1 MTARF
6 ARMLGTLSLMFLV
19 LGLGGCAKKTV
30 AAKPAP
36 PPPPPPAPTA
46 TISVAQNELQRGQS
60 TTLSWQT
67 TNANDISI
75 SGLGTVAASGS
86 QTISPADSTTYTL
99 TAKGPGGSK
108 DAVARVTVTAPP
120 PVAAAP
126 APTDEELFAQNVKDL
141 FFDYDKYQVKA
152 DEDAVLK
159 ADAAFLEAH
168 PGVKITISGHC
179 DERGSE
185 EYNLGLGS
193 NRADTVRDQLVA
205 MGVSKDRI
213 KTISYGKEKP
223 FCTDQNEQC
232 WQQNRRA
239 HFQFGQ

>member
-1 MTARF
+1 MTARI
-6 ARMLGTLSLMFLV
+6 ARWMGLISLAFLV
-19 LGLGGCAKKTV
+19 VVLGACAKKTV
-30 AAKPAP
+30 AAKPTA

-46 TISVAQNELQRGQS
+46 TITVAQSDLQRGQS

-86 QTISPADSTTYTL
+86 QTISPTDSTNYTL
-99 TAKGPGGSK
+99 TAKGPGGTQEAS
-108 DAVARVTVTAPP
+108 ARVTVTAP

-141 FFDYDKYQVKA
+141 FFDYDKYQVKG
-152 DEDAVLK
+152 DEDTILK
-159 ADAAFLEAH
+159 ADSAFLQAH
-168 PGVKITISGHC
+168 PAVKITITGHC

-193 NRADTVRDQLVA
+193 NRAETVRDQLVA

-213 KTISYGKEKP
+213 KTVSYGKEKP

-232 WQQNRRA
+232 FQQNRRA
-239 HFQFGQ
+239 HFIFGQS